1 MCKQGCCCSPELS
14 LMSRLLE
21 FAIVRRMN
29 FGLSANEHVVWRH
42 IANGTVQ
49 ACGVVVNVNRQ

>member
-1 MCKQGCCCSPELS
+1 
-14 LMSRLLE
+14 MSRLLE